1 MTLRRSSLE
10 TVLKNARINSSP
22 SAVGTLS
29 RVSPDAEIADE
40 GSGKLRTFEPSP
52 SFSDSKPF
60 ESKSFVSM
68 SDCPLGDMMAKRED
82 LNMLRRLIDSALQ
95 LALELDET
103 MTAHILSIAR
113 REVSE

>member
-1 MTLRRSSLE
+1 
-10 TVLKNARINSSP
+10 
-22 SAVGTLS
+22 
-29 RVSPDAEIADE
+29 
-40 GSGKLRTFEPSP
+40 
-52 SFSDSKPF
+52 
-60 ESKSFVSM
+60 M

-113 REVSE
+113 REVSERIKAAEASQPPESG